1 MKKVLV
7 TGGLGFIGS
16 HFIHYMLTNY
26 PNCEVYNLDARTYA
40 GKLENAAEAESSPRY
55 HYYEG
60 NILDV
65 DLVEKIFAKGID
77 TVVHF
82 AAESHVDRSIQ
93 SPEIFVESNVLG
105 TLRLLEAAKKYKVSR
120 FVHISTDEVYGTL
133 GPTGA
138 FTEQTPLAPNSPY
151 SASKAGSDFIAR
163 SYYETYGLPV
173 LITRC
178 SNNYGPKQLPEKW
191 IPVVITKALK
201 NEKIPVYGDGQNV
214 RDWLYVEDHC
224 RGIDHVLQ
232 FGKPGEVY
240 NIGGNNERTNLDIAK
255 SILKRMG
262 KPESLLEFVPDR
274 LGHDRRYAID
284 ASKLKRETGWEPLV
298 PFEEGLRRTI
308 DWYKRRMS

>member
-1 MKKVLV
+1 M
-7 TGGLGFIGS
+7 
-16 HFIHYMLTNY
+16 
-26 PNCEVYNLDARTYA
+26 
-40 GKLENAAEAESSPRY
+40 
-55 HYYEG
+55 
-60 NILDV
+60 
-65 DLVEKIFAKGID
+65 
-77 TVVHF
+77 
-82 AAESHVDRSIQ
+82 
-93 SPEIFVESNVLG
+93 
-105 TLRLLEAAKKYKVSR
+105 
-120 FVHISTDEVYGTL
+120 
-133 GPTGA
+133 
-138 FTEQTPLAPNSPY
+138 
-151 SASKAGSDFIAR
+151 
-163 SYYETYGLPV
+163 
-173 LITRC
+173 ITRC